1 MRTAGSTPTALATTA
16 RGARASAVVG
26 ALSAVV
32 LATTAGVAQASLSQ
46 VQDGFEVNPQ
56 GSWVRATGGQASAG
70 FDINQ
75 RTART
80 GANNGWLF
88 ATNGWAYE
96 GFWAP
101 TNAAP
106 RSAQCAAQFYVQ
118 SAGSAQVGIEVWDG
132 YAHLLAS
139 NYPFVNGNGYQPV
152 STSRW
157 SLNGANPVFVKVII
171 GNSSGAK
178 FVRADDM
185 TLQCYW

>member
-1 MRTAGSTPTALATTA
+1 MRTEGPTSIVFATVARGVRACAVVSALTAVILATT
-16 RGARASAVVG
+16 S
-26 ALSAVV
+26 
-32 LATTAGVAQASLSQ
+32 GVAHASMSQ
-46 VQDGFEVNPQ
+46 VQDGFEVNPT
-56 GSWVRATGGQASAG
+56 GAWVRATGGQASAG

-88 ATNGWAYE
+88 ATNGWAFE

-106 RSAQCAAQFYVQ
+106 RYAQCAAQIFVQ

-132 YAHLLAS
+132 YAHLLSS

-152 STSRW
+152 WTSRW
-157 SLNGANPVFVKVII
+157 PLNGANPVFVKVII
-171 GNSSGAK
+171 GNTSGAK

>member
-1 MRTAGSTPTALATTA
+1 MRTGKSTPTVLAAMA
-16 RGARASAVVG
+16 RGARAGAVASV
-26 ALSAVV
+26 LSAVV
-32 LATTAGVAQASLSQ
+32 LAGTAGVAQASLSQ
-46 VQDGFEVNPQ
+46 VQDGFEVSPQ
-56 GSWVRATGGQASAG
+56 GAWVRATGGQASAG

-75 RTART
+75 GTARS

-88 ATNGWAYE
+88 ATNGWAFE

-106 RSAQCAAQFYVQ
+106 WYAQCAAQIYVQ
-118 SAGSAQVGIEVWDG
+118 SAGAAQVGIEVWDG
-132 YAHLLAS
+132 QAHLLAS
-139 NYPFVNGNGYQPV
+139 NYPFVGGNGYQPV
-152 STSRW
+152 STRRW
-157 SLNGANPVFVKVII
+157 ALNGVNPVFVKVII